1 MWLQQMTIPTK
12 VKAQVADVC
21 AVAEGKKM
29 FLPGQVSFCRFG
41 SLGLGDL
48 ASNSASKIVETSS
61 ALGWK
66 HLHCCSCGVCY
77 ERVEKWGNGLEWFG
91 NSEMQL
97 AMVLSVVEMRSA

>member
-41 SLGLGDL
+41 SLGLGDF
-48 ASNSASKIVETSS
+48 ASASKIVETSF

-66 HLHCCSCGVCY
+66 RLQRCSCGVCY
-77 ERVEKWGNGLEWFG
+77 ERVEKWRNGLEWLG

-97 AMVLSVVEMRSA
+97 AIILSVL